1 METSNINDL
10 FIQAARQKL
19 RFASPKGMLTTED
32 LFDLPLKGLDSLALG
47 FDRAIREAP
56 TKSFL
61 EGESNKDDSLTKH
74 LQLALDVVLYVIG
87 VKQAEAKKA
96 KDLSAKAEKRQ
107 RLLEILSKKENQA
120 LEGSSTEDIKKML
133 EELG

>member
-1 METSNINDL
+1 MEQNVNDL

-32 LFDLPLKGLDSLALG
+32 LFDLPLKGLDGLALN

-61 EGESNKDDSLTKH
+61 EGESNKDDLLSKH
-74 LQLALDVVLYVIG
+74 LQLALDIVLYVIG

-96 KDLSAKAEKRQ
+96 KDSLVKSEKRQ
-107 RLLEILSKKENQA
+107 KLLEILSRKENQA
-120 LEGSSTEDIKKML
+120 LEGSTTEDIKKML

>member
-1 METSNINDL
+1 MEINVNDL

-32 LFDLPLKGLDSLALG
+32 LFDLPLRGLDSLALN

-61 EGESNKDDSLTKH
+61 EGESNKDDLFSKH
-74 LQLALDVVLYVIG
+74 LQLAMDIVLYVIG

-96 KDLSAKAEKRQ
+96 KDSLARAEKRQ

-120 LEGSSTEDIKKML
+120 LEGSTPEDIKKML
-133 EELG
+133 EDLG